1 MYGEEILNVTYKHMN
16 KCKTSSNIRKIF
28 RVNEG
33 EKQMSCEDIAS
44 LCLIRKYFILQKS
57 KSLKRATTTKKTVAF
72 VYNVYTKNLSAF
84 IQLIEMYKM

>member
-28 RVNEG
+28 RVSEG

-57 KSLKRATTTKKTVAF
+57 KSLKRATTTKKQLPLFTMF
-72 VYNVYTKNLSAF
+72 TQRTFLLLYN
-84 IQLIEMYKM
+84 